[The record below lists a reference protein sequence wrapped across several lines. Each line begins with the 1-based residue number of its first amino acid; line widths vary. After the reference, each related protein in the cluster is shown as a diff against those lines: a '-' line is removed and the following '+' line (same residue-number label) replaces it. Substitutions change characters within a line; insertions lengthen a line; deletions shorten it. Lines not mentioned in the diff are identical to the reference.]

1 MRSARAAVDN
11 GGAAADPATRA
22 SEAAEASSGT
32 GGTESRGGLLQ
43 RFCRGCASLGVA
55 VLLACALMT
64 VADILGRR
72 LLGLSVPG
80 LIDLTQLLVMASV
93 FLCIPFTF
101 EQRANV
107 EVDLLFQHLPRR
119 IRGALAV
126 CWSILG
132 ALFLLL
138 VAWHVG
144 RAASQVLEYGES
156 SATLAV
162 PMIWYWVPILFG
174 TVLAAIVCVRQV
186 LRPNSHSDRP
196 QTP

>member
-1 MRSARAAVDN
+1 LRSAR
-11 GGAAADPATRA
+11 GF
-22 SEAAEASSGT
+22 
-32 GGTESRGGLLQ
+32 LH
-43 RFCRGCASLGVA
+43 RFCRGCASLGV
-55 VLLACALMT
+55 VILLACAGLT

-93 FLCIPFTF
+93 FLCIPFAF

-107 EVDLLFQHLPRR
+107 EVDLLFEQLPRAVR
-119 IRGALAV
+119 HALAV

-144 RAASQVLEYGES
+144 RAAAQVLEYGES

-174 TVLAAIVCVRQV
+174 TVLAAIVCIHQ
-186 LRPNSHSDRP
+186 LLHPTSSHSGSP

>member
-1 MRSARAAVDN
+1 MRSTRAAVGN
-11 GGAAADPATRA
+11 GGEAAA
-22 SEAAEASSGT
+22 EAAEPTAT
-32 GGTESRGGLLQ
+32 AGGFLH
-43 RFCRGCASLGVA
+43 RFCRGWASLGVA
-55 VLLACALMT
+55 LLLACALLT

-72 LLGLSVPG
+72 VLGLSLPG
-80 LIDLTQLLVMASV
+80 LIDLTQLLIMASV
-93 FLCIPFTF
+93 FLCIPFAF

-107 EVDLLFQHLPRR
+107 EVDLLFQQLPRGV
-119 IRGALAV
+119 RGVLAV
-126 CWSILG
+126 CWSVLA

-174 TVLAAIVCVRQV
+174 TVLAAIVCIQQL
-186 LRPNSHSDRP
+186 LRPISHSDHP
-196 QTP
+196 QSP